1 MKKVT
6 LAGLTLAFAA
16 FAASNTFHVTFDNDA
31 WIGTSQVKAGSYKI
45 QMEGGKAILK
55 SGKNVI
61 EVPAKLENAQHRF
74 QNNAVVINTVNNKQ
88 KVDEI
93 QIGGTNERIV
103 FSAPASPSGE

>member
-6 LAGLTLAFAA
+6 LAGLTLAIAA

-31 WIGTSQVKAGSYKI
+31 WIGTSEVKSGSYKI
-45 QMEGGKAILK
+45 QIEGDKAILK

-61 EVPAKLENAQHRF
+61 EVPAKLETAEHKF
-74 QNNAVVINTVNNKQ
+74 QSTGVVVNTVDKKS
-88 KVDEI
+88 KVEEI

-103 FSAPASPSGE
+103 FPASAPGGE